1 MRGKEL
7 KTAIVTGA
15 SGGIGGAIALK
26 LAEQGYL
33 VFAQYNK
40 NIQAVETLKEKAK
53 ACVGEVIPVHF
64 DLTDGMQIEKAYRE
78 IVSKSNRINALVNCA
93 GVGLYK
99 LSQQT
104 SEKDWNDLF
113 SINVTGAHLLTSLV
127 LEGMIECKSGKIV
140 NVSSIWGNV
149 GASME
154 VAYSAS
160 KSALIGY
167 TKALAKEVGYS
178 GINVNCVCPGVID
191 TPMNSRFTKEE
202 IDELIASTPVGR
214 LGKGEDVAEIVEFLL
229 SERAD
234 FITGQVITIDG
245 GFTL

>member
-1 MRGKEL
+1 M

-15 SGGIGGAIALK
+15 SGMIGGAIAKK
-26 LAEQGYL
+26 LAEDGYL
-33 VFAQYNK
+33 VFAHYNN
-40 NIQAVETLKEKAK
+40 NIQSVEALSESFPSI
-53 ACVGEVIPVHF
+53 IPVQF
-64 DLTDGMQIEKAYRE
+64 NLKNSSEIEKAFLE
-78 IVSKSNRINALVNCA
+78 IKRKAKSIDVLVNCA

-99 LSQQT
+99 LSNQT
-104 SEKDWNDLF
+104 TEKEFNDLF
-113 SINVTGAHLLTSLV
+113 SINVTGCHIVTKLV
-127 LEGMIECKSGKIV
+127 LDGMIEKKSGRII

-160 KSALIGY
+160 KAALIGY

-178 GINVNCVCPGVID
+178 GINVNCICPGVID

-202 IDELIASTPVGR
+202 MDELVDQTPIGR
-214 LGKGEDVAEIVEFLL
+214 LGTGDDVAHLAAFLA
-229 SERAD
+229 SDKAD
-234 FITGQVITIDG
+234 FITGQIITVDG